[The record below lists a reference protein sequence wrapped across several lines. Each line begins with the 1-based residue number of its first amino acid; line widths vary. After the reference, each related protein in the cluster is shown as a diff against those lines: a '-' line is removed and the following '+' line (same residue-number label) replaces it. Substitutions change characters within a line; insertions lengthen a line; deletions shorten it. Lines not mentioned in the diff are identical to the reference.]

1 MPPRRTAP
9 AEEPKPKR
17 KGIEVNYEY
26 QASMPNWIM
35 NPCYWQPKDGG
46 RPPSVYA
53 MLCYMWCMD
62 KVTSIYDVEDY
73 PTLDAEGNETIG
85 TVPMGQV
92 LGGTPVSYSTI
103 ARNLHISWKTVQR
116 QMEYLASVGLIRR
129 FRGNDMQE
137 YSFEVVR
144 CRKPLTS
151 KQADGSIKMGGK
163 KYKKKEPS
171 INPEDEDDLGGDDE
185 STFTPEPPAPLSGR
199 FVCPYCNAVADSA
212 PALLKHQIEVH
223 NEFDCVYCDCI
234 FGQKKALTDH
244 LVKEHGW
251 ALASNGLYRP
261 PKPA

>member
-1 MPPRRTAP
+1 MYD
-9 AEEPKPKR
+9 E
-17 KGIEVNYEY
+17 G
-26 QASMPNWIM
+26 
-35 NPCYWQPKDGG
+35 DGTKTG
-46 RPPSVYA
+46 V
-53 MLCYMWCMD
+53 
-62 KVTSIYDVEDY
+62 
-73 PTLDAEGNETIG
+73 
-85 TVPMGQV
+85 V
-92 LGGTPVSYSTI
+92 LGGTPVSFKEIASALGCSYS
-103 ARNLHISWKTVQR
+103 TVQR
-116 QMEYLASVGLIRR
+116 ATAHLVRVGLIRR
-129 FRGNDMQE
+129 QWVSMTDGYR
-137 YSFEVVR
+137 YEVLN
-144 CRKPLTS
+144 CRKSLS
-151 KQADGSIKMGGK
+151 GKQADGSIKMGGK